1 MAHMHKGQL
10 NAAAEASC
18 KAPFNILQIHCTFSK
33 GTIESFTW
41 WMSCGGWIWWLSWI
55 ISPSNAISALSWD
68 GHMHRLISPARA
80 QSQRGVL
87 PSVSWTQAS
96 TYAHT
101 HTQNI
106 MRTLTHKE
114 VKTRAHTA
122 YTLWHL
128 SSCCALRTWSNILQ
142 PSTPLSIQLL
152 SLSLSFYLCH
162 KPFAA
167 TS

>member
-1 MAHMHKGQL
+1 
-10 NAAAEASC
+10 
-18 KAPFNILQIHCTFSK
+18 
-33 GTIESFTW
+33 
-41 WMSCGGWIWWLSWI
+41 
-55 ISPSNAISALSWD
+55 
-68 GHMHRLISPARA
+68 MHRLISPARA

-106 MRTLTHKE
+106 MRTLAHKE

-162 KPFAA
+162 KPFSA
-167 TS
+167 TSSSSSCPTGGLSLNFLSSPPSPAIITSLSPSSLSPSLSSWSPLRTLKVTATVLISWEGCR